1 MHLSQA
7 AMNLG
12 QSATMRL
19 NDLARRLKAEGK
31 PIIHFGG
38 GEPVEK
44 IPQAACDAAL
54 KKLESR
60 HVKYTPAGGLIE
72 LKNEI
77 ITYTEKK
84 YGFKPKPKNIII
96 SGGAKQAIYNFLMAV
111 VDPGS
116 EVIFPAPYWVSYP
129 DMVKLTY
136 GTPVVVQPKE
146 GSLLVDIDSI
156 EKHITSNTRAIL
168 LNSPNNPSGAVY
180 GEDFL
185 RKLVETCE
193 SRNIYLLTDDI
204 YGRLVGAGVKTPLPF
219 SFSKKNIDDSP
230 IVSVNGVSKMY
241 SMTGFRIGWSIGNEA
256 IVKAMTKIQSQITS
270 CPSDLSQT
278 AAMGAL
284 RDGEGFIKEIN
295 VALTKK
301 RNILIKELKKF
312 KKAKLYP
319 PNGTFYSFPDFSA
332 YDKDSAR
339 LANMLIE
346 KAMVVTVPGVEFG
359 LEGHLRIS
367 YCGEEKDII
376 EGLKRMREVL
386 DK

>member
-12 QSATMRL
+12 QSATLRL

-38 GEPVEK
+38 GEPVEE
-44 IPQAACDAAL
+44 IPQAAYDAAL
-54 KKLESR
+54 KKLETR
-60 HVKYTPAGGLIE
+60 RIKYTPASGLIE

-77 ITYTEKK
+77 IAYTEKQ
-84 YGFKPKPKNIII
+84 YGFKASPKNIII

-129 DMVKLTY
+129 DMVKLVY
-136 GTPVVVQPKE
+136 GTPVVIKPKE
-146 GSLLVDIDSI
+146 DSLLIDIDSL
-156 EKHITSNTRAIL
+156 EKHITSNTRAVL

-180 GEDFL
+180 SEDFIG
-185 RKLVETCE
+185 KLVEICE

-204 YGRLVGAGVKTPLPF
+204 YGRLVNKGVKTPLPF
-219 SFSKKNIDDSP
+219 SFSKKILDDSP

-256 IVKAMTKIQSQITS
+256 IVKAMTKIQGQITS
-270 CPSDLSQT
+270 CPSDLSQ
-278 AAMGAL
+278 AAAIGAL
-284 RDGEGFIKEIN
+284 RRGEAFIEELN
-295 VALTKK
+295 ASLDKK
-301 RNILIKELKKF
+301 RSILINELKKF
-312 KKAKLYP
+312 KKVKLYAP
-319 PNGTFYSFPDFSA
+319 SGTFYSFPDFSA

-367 YCGEEKDII
+367 YCGDEKDII
-376 EGLKRMREVL
+376 EGFKRMRELL

>member
-1 MHLSQA
+1 
-7 AMNLG
+7 
-12 QSATMRL
+12 
-19 NDLARRLKAEGK
+19 
-31 PIIHFGG
+31 
-38 GEPVEK
+38 
-44 IPQAACDAAL
+44 
-54 KKLESR
+54 
-60 HVKYTPAGGLIE
+60 IE

-77 ITYTEKK
+77 IAYTEKK
-84 YGFKPKPKNIII
+84 YGFKAQPKNIII

-129 DMVKLTY
+129 DMVKLAY
-136 GTPVVVQPKE
+136 GTPVVVRPKE
-146 GSLLVDIDSI
+146 GSLLTDIDTI

-180 GEDFL
+180 SGDFIG
-185 RKLVETCE
+185 KLVEICE
-193 SRNIYLLTDDI
+193 NRNIYLLTDDI
-204 YGRLVGAGVKTPLPF
+204 YGRLVSDGVKTPLPF
-219 SFSKKNIDDSP
+219 SFSKKDINDSP

-256 IVKAMTKIQSQITS
+256 IIKAMTKIQGQITS

-278 AAMGAL
+278 AAIGAL

-295 VALTKK
+295 VVLSKK
-301 RNILIKELKKF
+301 RNILIEELKKF
-312 KKAKLYP
+312 KKVKLYAP
-319 PNGTFYSFPDFSA
+319 TGTFYSFPDFSA
-332 YDKDSAR
+332 YDEDSTR

-376 EGLKRMREVL
+376 EGLRRMREVL

>member
-12 QSATMRL
+12 QSATLRL

-38 GEPVEK
+38 GEPVEE
-44 IPQAACDAAL
+44 IPQAAYDAAL
-54 KKLESR
+54 KKLETR
-60 HVKYTPAGGLIE
+60 RIKYTPASGLIE

-77 ITYTEKK
+77 IAYTEKQ
-84 YGFKPKPKNIII
+84 YGFKASPKNIII

-129 DMVKLTY
+129 DMVKLVY
-136 GTPVVVQPKE
+136 GTPVVIKPKE
-146 GSLLVDIDSI
+146 DSLLIDIDSL
-156 EKHITSNTRAIL
+156 EKHITSNTRAVL

-180 GEDFL
+180 SEDFIG
-185 RKLVETCE
+185 KLVEICE

-204 YGRLVGAGVKTPLPF
+204 YGRLVNKGVKTPLPF
-219 SFSKKNIDDSP
+219 SFSKKILDDSP

-256 IVKAMTKIQSQITS
+256 IVKAMTKIQGQITS
-270 CPSDLSQT
+270 CPSDLSQ
-278 AAMGAL
+278 AAAIGAL
-284 RDGEGFIKEIN
+284 RRGEAFIEELN
-295 VALTKK
+295 ASLDKK
-301 RNILIKELKKF
+301 RSILINELKKF
-312 KKAKLYP
+312 KKVKLYA

-367 YCGEEKDII
+367 YCGDEKDII
-376 EGLKRMREVL
+376 EGFKRMRELL